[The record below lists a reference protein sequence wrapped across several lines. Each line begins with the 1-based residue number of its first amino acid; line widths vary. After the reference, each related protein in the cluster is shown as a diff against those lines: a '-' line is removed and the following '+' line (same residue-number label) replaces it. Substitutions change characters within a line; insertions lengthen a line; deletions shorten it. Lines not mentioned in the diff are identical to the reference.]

1 MDRNTIIIGNQHVY
15 VSFLIGEDPHSPPDA
30 PVLNRFYFHKPWSEL
45 HPKPTGCLV
54 IRLPGH
60 DREYTY
66 FPILPFDITRD
77 GHLAEFVSWN
87 PVPGATWA
95 ADGSPANIRMLWL
108 LATLTPESDEVD
120 GYEIGKFTRYGLHLR
135 NQESDAR
142 AEEARIG
149 ARLEQM
155 MADRPLPPSPNLN
168 QEELCT
174 HMDAIFML
182 HIGRI
187 HSRLGRLLHETGS
200 DSDPPL
206 SPAVVS
212 SPKVGKQNQRGGGKQ
227 QRGGGASRGTSG
239 PSLSRAPPLTHQQR
253 YSNGNNGGNGYAG
266 NHSPSYPPS
275 SGGRHG
281 ARDPK
286 RKRGTSESDSSM
298 QPLDDFED
306 DRGSSTSTP
315 TTSGYL
321 RDGTRGSSYSRDP
334 LPFPKSK
341 QRTGN

>member
-30 PVLNRFYFHKPWSEL
+30 PVLNRFFVHKPWSEL

-54 IRLPGH
+54 IRLPGSE
-60 DREYTY
+60 REYTY

-95 ADGSPANIRMLWL
+95 ADGSPANVRMLWL
-108 LATLTPESDEVD
+108 LATLTPESEEVD

-149 ARLEQM
+149 ARLDQL

-187 HSRLGRLLHETGS
+187 HSRLGRLLHESGS
-200 DSDPPL
+200 DSDPPP
-206 SPAVVS
+206 SPAVP
-212 SPKVGKQNQRGGGKQ
+212 SPKGKQNQRGN

-239 PSLSRAPPLTHQQR
+239 PFSRASPLTH
-253 YSNGNNGGNGYAG
+253 YKNGNGGTGYAG

-275 SGGRHG
+275 SSGGRHG
-281 ARDPK
+281 ARGPK
-286 RKRGTSESDSSM
+286 RKRGTSDEDL
-298 QPLDDFED
+298 QPLDDFD
-306 DRGSSTSTP
+306 DRGSSNSTP
-315 TTSGYL
+315 TTSAYL
-321 RDGTRGSSYSRDP
+321 RDGTRGSSYSREP

-341 QRTGN
+341 QRTGK